1 MLARQSLN
9 SISCVLRPKKKE
21 EVPII
26 ICKYRVIFAF
36 PFHKKAR
43 RDVELPD
50 CNSIQDFSQ
59 YILRQHLIGNVIG
72 SSHSLIET
80 VISSQNLYRQ
90 HSIENVSDCFIPFMI
105 APSWL
110 LAPRTPFDIL
120 FSQGYQGSNEIR
132 GRGGISS
139 VGCCDMRGGIKEH
152 RRIPPIRRTELS

>member
-105 APSWL
+105 ARSWL
-110 LAPRTPFDIL
+110 LAPRFHSIYYFHKDTKAVTKSEDEEASAALVVATCEEESRNTAEFHR
-120 FSQGYQGSNEIR
+120 S
-132 GRGGISS
+132 GGPS
-139 VGCCDMRGGIKEH
+139 
-152 RRIPPIRRTELS
+152 